1 MAFQRRFSERSD
13 GQGTCLFLPEDTKR
27 CTLTVNFESLGIKFG
42 DESSQMELQ
51 VWQWRHIKG
60 DTGLLSELD
69 GKLKMNNTERI
80 TTSNPDEIKTT
91 CTGNVYRSPSHRL
104 FGIRTV
110 QKLFQDTASSLCI
123 IQRPVQES
131 RKHNLYQKLCESTI
145 FVSGRATCF
154 VTSCG
159 IAVVTSKTN
168 EKIVTEVTHKLI
180 TGGSSSS
187 SSSSS
192 AGSVDDSSMED
203 TFTKLQHRR
212 SVLLEGHVVPF
223 FRDNIQARNYLI
235 LKCKLQGIACT
246 FNSEENKIL
255 LLAGTK
261 GSLDVF
267 DEIYVKSVKQARWDL
282 KDSNIFKVLTKTDVV
297 TECNGYCHLRFP
309 GKAMFVPDE
318 VNDSVHIIA
327 TDDALSEAELHLKEQ
342 MSKYENGAI
351 KVDDRS
357 FKQVMHHWEDIQQ
370 IAARLTSGK
379 IYISQS
385 RNNQAISVTGTREAI
400 QDFNTKLDEYLSS
413 PELCFLKLRFQ
424 EKKQKLLQSRPRA
437 KEYIEQNVARSDH
450 VEFELDNQTNEFVL
464 ITTGEHRE
472 KAREFLSL
480 VKTKD
485 IRVRRNSVIGKSLF
499 DLKQDL
505 LNRTLPSHEKMLVE
519 IDISTGTFSITATDD
534 VFEEAVKQ
542 FEDLYKD
549 STARVG
555 INRELSEGGRVGIS
569 RELSEGGRVGI
580 SRELSEGG
588 RVGISRELS
597 EGGRVGISR
606 ELSEGG
612 RVGISRELSEGGR
625 VGISRELSE
634 GVRVGISRE
643 LSGGPKS
650 PMSPPVTPAPL
661 QGVMYVNWKDLT
673 VNKDIRNLLQSSQ
686 EAKTYISNKM
696 IAGDV
701 RINIT
706 LDGAV
711 QYMDATGT
719 DDERVENILRSCT
732 ETKVIDFEIFPV
744 GGYMKPSEASVIM
757 KQTLQKLSSKVLI
770 VADDSQKLLTIVS
783 TKDIAAE
790 VIIGIKRFLQD
801 YTYSEETIVL
811 MKEETRTFWM
821 RNAELRD
828 IEKSLSKENVKI
840 ALKGSELVMTGA
852 KVGVD
857 TGMKRVADMRT
868 SQNNSKGTSPETA
881 QRDASQSCFLSHQM
895 TKVLQE
901 MPHNRDFVNHVLTHA
916 ACPAQVTDD
925 GSRLTQTQRSSTG
938 VPAASVGQFKK
949 TRRAPLPSRIATM
962 RPTLMK
968 DLMAKKEPVLADRV
982 LIYDDETTKKLLI
995 VGAAED
1001 VEQCFRIILTICDQN
1016 TV

>member
-569 RELSEGGRVGI
+569 RELSEG
-580 SRELSEGG
+580 
-588 RVGISRELS
+588 
-597 EGGRVGISR
+597 
-606 ELSEGG
+606 
-612 RVGISRELSEGGR
+612 
-625 VGISRELSE
+625 
-634 GVRVGISRE
+634 VRVGISRE